1 MRELRAG
8 DRMLDRHRAAWREWS
23 PGAAKLALQ
32 ELRAITDFVDTMR
45 ARALEPTSPRPQD
58 IEAN

>member
-1 MRELRAG
+1 
-8 DRMLDRHRAAWREWS
+8 MLDRHRAAWHEWS
-23 PGAAKLALQ
+23 PGAAKMALQ

-45 ARALEPTSPRPQD
+45 ARALEPTSPRPHD